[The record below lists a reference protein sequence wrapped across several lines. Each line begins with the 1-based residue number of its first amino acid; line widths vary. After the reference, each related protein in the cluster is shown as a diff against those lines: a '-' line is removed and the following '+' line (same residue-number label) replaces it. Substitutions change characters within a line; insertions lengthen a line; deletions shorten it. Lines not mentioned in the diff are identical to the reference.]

1 MEKRTFTVPN
11 ITCGHCV
18 MAVKNGLNDLEGVKT
33 VEGDPQLKQVEVEW
47 DLPATLDQ
55 ITATLKAINYPA
67 I

>member
-1 MEKRTFTVPN
+1 MEKRTFTIPN

-18 MAVKNGLNDLEGVKT
+18 MAVKNGLNELAGVKT

-55 ITATLKAINYPA
+55 ITETLKAINYPA